1 MKKQEALKSKDT
13 GPKERVA
20 FDHKR
25 DMQGSIIDD
34 AKRKAMLK
42 KTMGLENKFSSGN
55 SKFLWALKHVHL
67 SKKKLKSWFMI
78 RSKIMIRKIGSKM
91 PQVESIRRNER
102 KLTIFHLEC
111 EFDFERER

>member
-1 MKKQEALKSKDT
+1 MVKSEKNVWDQNYKNFFRNQESLLESHMKKQEAIKSKET

-55 SKFLWALKHVHL
+55 SKFL
-67 SKKKLKSWFMI
+67 
-78 RSKIMIRKIGSKM
+78 
-91 PQVESIRRNER
+91 
-102 KLTIFHLEC
+102 
-111 EFDFERER
+111 

>member
-1 MKKQEALKSKDT
+1 MDKMKHLKRSVFPFLYFFISVFRNQESLLESHMKKQEAIKSKDT

-55 SKFLWALKHVHL
+55 SKFL
-67 SKKKLKSWFMI
+67 
-78 RSKIMIRKIGSKM
+78 
-91 PQVESIRRNER
+91 
-102 KLTIFHLEC
+102 
-111 EFDFERER
+111 